1 MNTLFNNM
9 INSATIGGKHCK
21 GVKLQ
26 DIHKAFQ
33 ILLKIV
39 KARVKFSEKLEDVR
53 SKDLLNKKKEK
64 EKTKAKGKNVY
75 RAASIF
81 RKKKK

>member
-1 MNTLFNNM
+1 M
-9 INSATIGGKHCK
+9 INSATIRRKHCK

-26 DIHKAFQ
+26 DIHEAFQ

-39 KARVKFSEKLEDVR
+39 KAKVKFSERLEDVR
-53 SKDLLNKKKEK
+53 SKDSLEKKKEK
-64 EKTKAKGKNVY
+64 EKAKAKGKNVD
-75 RAASIF
+75 RAASMF

>member
-1 MNTLFNNM
+1 MNILFNNM
-9 INSATIGGKHCK
+9 IIQ
-21 GVKLQ
+21 KLLVENTERVLSS
-26 DIHKAFQ
+26 KTFT
-33 ILLKIV
+33 KPFRFV

-53 SKDLLNKKKEK
+53 SKDLSDKKKEK
-64 EKTKAKGKNVY
+64 EKAKAKGKNVD